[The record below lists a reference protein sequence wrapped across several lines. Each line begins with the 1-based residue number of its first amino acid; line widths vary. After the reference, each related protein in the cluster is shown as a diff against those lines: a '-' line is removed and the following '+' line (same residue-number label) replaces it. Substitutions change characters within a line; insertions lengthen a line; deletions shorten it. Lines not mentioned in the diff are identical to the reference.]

1 MPWKH
6 KPRSSRS
13 SNGYRSRFEE
23 RLALGLQK
31 RGVDFSYETERFSFT
46 VVRHY
51 TPDFFLANGVL
62 IEVKGYFTPA
72 DRTKHLKV
80 REANPTLDI
89 RFCFQNAKNKLNKK
103 SKTSYSDW
111 CDKHGFQW
119 CEKVIPEEW
128 VS

>member
-1 MPWKH
+1 MMPWKH
-6 KPRSSRS
+6 KTRSHR

-23 RLALGLQK
+23 RLALGLEK
-31 RGVDFSYETERFSFT
+31 RGVSFSYETERFSYT

-51 TPDFFLANGVL
+51 TPDFILDNGVL
-62 IEVKGYFTPA
+62 IEVKGYFTSA

-111 CDKHGFQW
+111 CEKHGFQW